1 MPDGTIDDDCK
12 QLWDLFNGIDRMYND
27 YAKSVKLSYTELAVL
42 DVIYSHTEGCTQK
55 QICDE
60 LFISKQNVNPIVG
73 NLSDRGYVVLKGM
86 PDDRRMKLIELTD
99 EGTAYAES
107 IVKPTWD
114 AFRETLL
121 GMEESD
127 CGEFMRLVSVYADL
141 FTKNMGRIISRNT
154 H

>member
-1 MPDGTIDDDCK
+1 MPDRTIDDDCK

-42 DVIYSHTEGCTQK
+42 DVIYSHAEGCTQK

-121 GMEESD
+121 GMKESD
-127 CGEFMRLVSVYADL
+127 RGEFMRLVSVYADL
-141 FTKNMGRIISRNT
+141 FTKNMGRIISHNT